1 MSLMHRVCT
10 LHEIH
15 EKYTRITQDLATIPI
30 DCTSVFIYVNFFQMI
45 ISQTSPNPYPWTNI
59 IIQTNSGIL
68 DGYDPTFT
76 LSYIQSYI
84 LLYIL
89 QKVNSWPAY
98 QVSGYQPSKTK
109 KVCGH
114 KRVTVNTDRLHQ
126 RVKSRTPNGASTLLN
141 LCSNYKVIQFWE
153 GI

>member
-1 MSLMHRVCT
+1 MLVPGHISSLQFSFSCSSWCFVAVMSRSVPPC
-10 LHEIH
+10 
-15 EKYTRITQDLATIPI
+15 LAG
-30 DCTSVFIYVNFFQMI
+30 VYVLF
-45 ISQTSPNPYPWTNI
+45 
-59 IIQTNSGIL
+59 
-68 DGYDPTFT
+68 
-76 LSYIQSYI
+76 LSLVPVLQGLLQFDHVLQSSHLPSTKQKSYYSNTIQSYS
-84 LLYIL
+84 LLYLL

-126 RVKSRTPNGASTLLN
+126 GVKSRTPNGASTLLN

>member
-1 MSLMHRVCT
+1 MH
-10 LHEIH
+10 
-15 EKYTRITQDLATIPI
+15 IPY
-30 DCTSVFIYVNFFQMI
+30 SVFILLQRIPRFTVLHFTVHFAKSELM
-45 ISQTSPNPYPWTNI
+45 TSLSGVWLSTN
-59 IIQTNSGIL
+59 
-68 DGYDPTFT
+68 
-76 LSYIQSYI
+76 
-84 LLYIL
+84 
-89 QKVNSWPAY
+89 
-98 QVSGYQPSKTK
+98 KTK